1 LRLKSQVIE
10 LLETASKA
18 YYEGNPIME
27 DEHFDRL
34 AEEHDWGEVGYKH
47 DGERTPHMFQMYSLQ
62 KHYTDQGAKH
72 PLFTYAD
79 SIITTPKLDGASI
92 SIQYKQGLLDKVLT
106 RGDGKEGIDITA
118 KFLSRVCFL
127 IPKSINYSAED
138 IQVTGE
144 VVSPKTIP
152 NARNYA
158 AGALNLKDVTEFL
171 SRDLTFVAHGVS
183 PYFQDSYTNDMH
195 RLQGLGFRTILDR
208 DYNEFL
214 QDGTVWRVDD
224 NKDFT
229 EFGHTAH
236 HPRGAFALKIRKEAV
251 ITTLLDVEWQ
261 VGKSGVV
268 SPVAILEPVQ
278 IDDATI
284 SRATLHNIAY
294 INSLNLE
301 IGCEVKVIRSGD
313 IIPRI
318 TGRVEK

>member
-1 LRLKSQVIE
+1 
-10 LLETASKA
+10 
-18 YYEGNPIME
+18 ME

-171 SRDLTFVAHGVS
+171 SRDLTFVVHGVNPS
-183 PYFQDSYTNDMH
+183 LTESYSTDMY
-195 RLQGLGFRTILDR
+195 RLQGLGFRTIVDR
-208 DYNEFL
+208 DYTEFP
-214 QDGTVWRVDD
+214 QDGTVWRIDS
-224 NKDFT
+224 NSMF
-229 EFGHTAH
+229 ESLGYTAH
-236 HPRGAFALKIRKEAV
+236 HPRGSFAFKIRKEAV
-251 ITTLLDVEWQ
+251 ETTLNNVEWQ

-268 SPVAILEPVQ
+268 SPVAILEPIE
-278 IDDATI
+278 IDGATI
-284 SRATLHNIAY
+284 SRATLHNMKY
-294 INSLNLE
+294 IESLNLE
-301 IGCEVKVIRSGD
+301 IGCQVKVIRSGD

-318 TGRVEK
+318 VERVEK